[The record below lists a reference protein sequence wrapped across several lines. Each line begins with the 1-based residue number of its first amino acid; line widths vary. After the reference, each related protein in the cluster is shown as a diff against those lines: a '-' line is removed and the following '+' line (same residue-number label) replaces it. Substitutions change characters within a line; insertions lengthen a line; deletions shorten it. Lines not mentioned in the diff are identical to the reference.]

1 MLKKSEYL
9 ICIVIYFLY
18 ICAMDNKD
26 LYDKVNKDNAND
38 KKGIMDFPTHEYN
51 PSSPIGIV
59 QGMIRGDKIIEIV
72 HKPDGIKEEKIRG
85 TAKYIFRDTFPHFTI
100 YDVWLH
106 QEEKLSNSGVRVFR
120 WLCKNLGKDA
130 DTILLSPSMIAK
142 DLGYKTAKPIHD
154 GILELLKLG
163 AIYRK
168 LGKEPMYYINVNYVF
183 RGQRWKSD
191 GFEAKPY
198 KTTKPK
204 EGNE

>member
-1 MLKKSEYL
+1 M
-9 ICIVIYFLY
+9 
-18 ICAMDNKD
+18 NNRD
-26 LYDKVNKDNAND
+26 LHDKGNDGVNK
-38 KKGIMDFPTHEYN
+38 KKLGIMDFKTHEFN

-59 QGMIRGDKIIEIV
+59 QGIIRGDKIIEVV
-72 HKPDGIKEEKIRG
+72 HRADGVKEERIKG

-100 YDVWLH
+100 YDIWLH
-106 QEEKLSNSGVRVFR
+106 QEEKLSNSGFRVFR
-120 WLCKNLGKDA
+120 WLCKNLAKNS

-142 DLGYKTAKPIHD
+142 DLGYKTPKPIHD
-154 GILELLKLG
+154 GVLELLSVG

-198 KTTKPK
+198 KTVKPK
-204 EGNE
+204 GDE